1 MTVKYVRTDEENTE
15 FRRFLEQLKESGFSY
30 DAVIENSN
38 VIKVYARMVDD
49 GNWKRVK
56 YGRLVGT
63 KVVSY
68 IEVVYKPR
76 IVDGKFIYNYN
87 GKIE

>member
-1 MTVKYVRTDEENTE
+1 MTVKYIRTDGENGE

-30 DAVIENSN
+30 DAVIENGN

-49 GNWKRVK
+49 GDWKHVK

-76 IVDGKFIYNYN
+76 VVDGKFIYNYN

>member
-1 MTVKYVRTDEENTE
+1 MIARYIRVDEGNKE
-15 FRRFLEQLKESGFSY
+15 FLTFLEQLKESGFSY
-30 DAVIENSN
+30 DAVIENGN

-49 GNWKRVK
+49 GNWKQIK
-56 YGRLVGT
+56 YGRLVGS

-76 IVDGKFIYNYN
+76 VVDGKFIYNYN